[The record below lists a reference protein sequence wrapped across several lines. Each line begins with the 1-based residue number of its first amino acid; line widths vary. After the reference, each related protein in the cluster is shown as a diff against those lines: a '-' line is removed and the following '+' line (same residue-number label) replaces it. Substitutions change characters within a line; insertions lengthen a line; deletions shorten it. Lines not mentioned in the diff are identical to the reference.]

1 MHIGLRSGIV
11 TYIKQFEDKHVV
23 HTWPGYIYIQLQ
35 QTMHSAFTD
44 LHQDGHLLQD
54 YKWKKY
60 ISLHNVIILVYN
72 MH

>member
-1 MHIGLRSGIV
+1 MHIGLRRGIV
-11 TYIKQFEDKHVV
+11 TYIKQYEDKHVV
-23 HTWPGYIYIQLQ
+23 HTWPGYLY
-35 QTMHSAFTD
+35 TTTANHAFSIHR